1 MAFTVEGNMVLK
13 TEVVVGVIKRAASS
27 GRFGDDQGTLTV
39 KDIVVERKCQL
50 NKIQM
55 YRYTFTSFTTL

>member
-1 MAFTVEGNMVLK
+1 MTFTVEGNMVLK

-50 NKIQM
+50 NK
-55 YRYTFTSFTTL
+55 SPVHV